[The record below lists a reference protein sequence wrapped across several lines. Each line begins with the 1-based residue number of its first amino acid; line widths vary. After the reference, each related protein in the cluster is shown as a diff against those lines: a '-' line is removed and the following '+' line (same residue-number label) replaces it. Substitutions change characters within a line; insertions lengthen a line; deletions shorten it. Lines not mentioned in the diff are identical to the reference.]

1 MNHDLLK
8 ILSESNKEVD
18 NQKLMDYLSGQLS
31 ETEAHEV
38 EKWMAESDLIN
49 DAVEGLQQV
58 KSHKNIELLVEQMNG
73 DLRKK
78 LEQKKFGRNKKR
90 LKEYP
95 WVYLA
100 IIIIL
105 MLAVSAWFVIQ
116 QLHHFK

>member
-1 MNHDLLK
+1 MNQDLLK
-8 ILSESNKEVD
+8 ILSDSDIEID

-31 ETEAHEV
+31 ETEVHEV
-38 EKWMAESDLIN
+38 EKWMAESELVN

-58 KSHKNIELLVEQMNG
+58 KSNKNIEGLVEQLNT

-78 LEQKKFGRNKKR
+78 LEQKKVWRNKKR

-100 IIIIL
+100 IILIL
-105 MLAVSAWFVIQ
+105 MLAVTAWFVIQ
-116 QLHHFK
+116 RLHHIK